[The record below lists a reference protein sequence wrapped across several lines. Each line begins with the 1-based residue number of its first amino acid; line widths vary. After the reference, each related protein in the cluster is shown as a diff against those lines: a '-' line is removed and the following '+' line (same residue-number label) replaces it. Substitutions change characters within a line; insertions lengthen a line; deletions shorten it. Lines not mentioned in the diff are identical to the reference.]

1 MVLVISTFLLTKKH
15 VCKNECKNECKYE
28 CKNPKENDLCKKY
41 IYIWNRTASSCE
53 NGKYLGSIIDDSVI
67 MCDGILKETK
77 TIPTKTNP
85 TESTSTHFYSII

>member
-15 VCKNECKNECKYE
+15 LCKNECKNECKYE
-28 CKNPKENDLCKKY
+28 CKNPKENDLCKKRLY
-41 IYIWNRTASSCE
+41 FKSCE

-77 TIPTKTNP
+77 TTP